1 MCTHW
6 VSDTNQN
13 NGLTAILNCVLVILI
28 VLYMFFFTAFATD
41 KNLGSPSKVYDLL
54 VKAAKEHPVEG
65 NAEGSYLTMRSR
77 EGVIFFII
85 NIVGN
90 CGTVL
95 LDNGYWNKA
104 IAASPVDALPG
115 YVMGG

>member
-1 MCTHW
+1 M
-6 VSDTNQN
+6 
-13 NGLTAILNCVLVILI
+13 AMLNWLLVILI
-28 VLYMFFFTAFATD
+28 VLYMFFFTAYATD
-41 KNLGSPSKVYDLL
+41 KNIGSPSKVYDLL
-54 VKAAKEHPVEG
+54 IKAAEDHPVEG
-65 NAEGSYLTMRSR
+65 NAGGSYLTMRSK

-85 NIVGN
+85 NIAGN